1 MEKIAMTSDEN
12 TNVRFDSFM
21 DHKKMVMTLV
31 TDLKKLQDFS
41 QNLKLDKSVVLID
54 EILKRIE
61 TQVFSIAI
69 VGEFRRGKSTFINT
83 LIGKDILPS
92 DILPTSATL
101 NRVTYGVKPAVKIL
115 FKDGH
120 EEEIPIDKLS
130 DYVTKLTPESE
141 KTAGTIQE
149 SIVYYPVP
157 YCQNNIDIID
167 TPGLNDEQGMTDITV
182 SVLPQV
188 DTAILVIA
196 SHAPLSEVERD
207 FVENKLLTNDL
218 GRIIFVVNM
227 WDNFTQE
234 QADRILQHVKSQIK
248 KYIFDRAKDR
258 FGEDSEQYQLYLKK
272 IGDPKVFGLY
282 IKQALAAKQS
292 GDDRL
297 LAQSRFPEFEQALE
311 KFLTQERGAILLQ
324 VPVNRVI
331 SSSQEIL
338 ANISIQENALKMKQ
352 EDFQRAYENSVAEI
366 ASIRARQTNELK
378 LIDAAADKFIVSVR
392 PIIRNLPDRF
402 KAAAEEAIQSISIEP
417 KEVNNKKVL
426 SKKLS
431 DTVSNA
437 LERASDN
444 LSQKIQDQTQEAIDR
459 EVERLKDF
467 AKAVENVFTKIN
479 IEFGGIEANSD
490 RKTTGKAEAITIAL
504 STVTGLGGIWSGYRV
519 AGAKGSI
526 LGGAASLGTLTL
538 AGLMTSALGL
548 TVATVGAPAMLLIAI
563 GTVVTS
569 FIAGRGVTEMA
580 FGRERVENFKKD
592 YQEKVLQQI
601 DEQLKEKNLE
611 DQIYERITLPFENI
625 KKTLSQEVEAL
636 LDNTHQTLTDL
647 SDRRGRQEAM
657 TESKRQELNQIRTQ
671 TERILG
677 NAQGL
682 NKQLV
687 EIMSV

>member
-1 MEKIAMTSDEN
+1 MTSDEN

-218 GRIIFVVNM
+218 G
-227 WDNFTQE
+227 
-234 QADRILQHVKSQIK
+234 
-248 KYIFDRAKDR
+248 
-258 FGEDSEQYQLYLKK
+258 
-272 IGDPKVFGLY
+272 
-282 IKQALAAKQS
+282 
-292 GDDRL
+292 
-297 LAQSRFPEFEQALE
+297 
-311 KFLTQERGAILLQ
+311 
-324 VPVNRVI
+324 
-331 SSSQEIL
+331 
-338 ANISIQENALKMKQ
+338 
-352 EDFQRAYENSVAEI
+352 
-366 ASIRARQTNELK
+366 
-378 LIDAAADKFIVSVR
+378 
-392 PIIRNLPDRF
+392 
-402 KAAAEEAIQSISIEP
+402 
-417 KEVNNKKVL
+417 
-426 SKKLS
+426 
-431 DTVSNA
+431 
-437 LERASDN
+437 
-444 LSQKIQDQTQEAIDR
+444 
-459 EVERLKDF
+459 
-467 AKAVENVFTKIN
+467 
-479 IEFGGIEANSD
+479 
-490 RKTTGKAEAITIAL
+490 
-504 STVTGLGGIWSGYRV
+504 
-519 AGAKGSI
+519 
-526 LGGAASLGTLTL
+526 
-538 AGLMTSALGL
+538 
-548 TVATVGAPAMLLIAI
+548 
-563 GTVVTS
+563 
-569 FIAGRGVTEMA
+569 
-580 FGRERVENFKKD
+580 
-592 YQEKVLQQI
+592 
-601 DEQLKEKNLE
+601 
-611 DQIYERITLPFENI
+611 
-625 KKTLSQEVEAL
+625 
-636 LDNTHQTLTDL
+636 
-647 SDRRGRQEAM
+647 
-657 TESKRQELNQIRTQ
+657 
-671 TERILG
+671 
-677 NAQGL
+677 
-682 NKQLV
+682 
-687 EIMSV
+687 